1 MVIVVT
7 QPQITKPPLPISL
20 PAANSPFIAISQ
32 LQSCAY
38 AEQALPSRLYKE
50 SNMIFYKKNKVYKI
64 KELIGQML
72 NERFRYRVLQ
82 KAAKAG

>member
-1 MVIVVT
+1 
-7 QPQITKPPLPISL
+7 
-20 PAANSPFIAISQ
+20 
-32 LQSCAY
+32 
-38 AEQALPSRLYKE
+38 
-50 SNMIFYKKNKVYKI
+50 MIFYKKNKVYKI